1 MQVFGDY
8 FDRARRKRN
17 AAFYDQVNVVSKGE
31 VSDLIQQVETF
42 QAWVTSEAKR
52 RKPSLT

>member
-1 MQVFGDY
+1 MTTST
-8 FDRARRKRN
+8 ARRKQN
-17 AAFYDQVNVVSKGE
+17 AAFYDQVNVVSEGE
-31 VSDLIQQVETF
+31 VNDLIRQVETSQVETF